1 MLHRIIVGL
10 LATALLNVSGCQS
23 GSHTHSLSYSHN
35 HTQADAELEP
45 QWLAGDHHIHSHYS
59 VGWDRSVSPPK
70 PILAGDALYSTP
82 KNARMASI
90 HGLDWMVTTD
100 HGGPNHSKVN
110 LDMAYPELKAS
121 REAVPQVL
129 QFYGM
134 ELDTPGARHS
144 SLIIPHSD
152 EEAHQLFHIEKH
164 YNRREVLDESTR
176 DDESFMLEALSDM
189 HSHTHRPVV
198 LANHPGRTATGLGEY
213 TKVTP
218 RELRDWHDTA
228 PDVAIGM
235 EGAPGHQANAI
246 NPDGSID
253 PAGIRGGYDNYP
265 TMGGFD
271 QMTAHLGGFWDSMLG
286 EGRRWFITATSDSH
300 AHYTDGRTD
309 FWPGEY
315 SKTYVYANKTYESVL
330 ENLRNGRVFVTTG
343 DLIDA
348 LFVTVTNTHT
358 GHTANIADNLS
369 AEPGD
374 ELLLTVKFR
383 DPDRLNFN
391 NENPQV
397 NRLDIIVGD
406 INGPVA
412 DRTADRNLT
421 TRVLHRFY
429 ASDWKRD
436 EDGFVTLTMPLSQ
449 LSSSSY
455 VRIRGTTNTNELE
468 PQIDPPGENPW
479 HDLWFYSNPV
489 FIHF

>member
-1 MLHRIIVGL
+1 M
-10 LATALLNVSGCQS
+10 TALLTVSGCQS
-23 GSHTHSLSYSHN
+23 GSHPHSHSNSLTYSHT
-35 HTQADAELEP
+35 HTHNEADTEQKP

-59 VGWDRSVSPPK
+59 VGWDKSVNPPR
-70 PILAGDALYSTP
+70 PILAGDAHYSTP
-82 KNARMASI
+82 KNASMAAR

-110 LDMAYPELKAS
+110 LEMAYPELKAS
-121 REAVPQVL
+121 RQAVPQVL

-164 YNRREVLDESTR
+164 YNRREVLHEITR
-176 DDESFMLEALSDM
+176 DKESLMLEALADM
-189 HSHTHRPVV
+189 QTHTHKPVV
-198 LANHPGRTATGLGEY
+198 LANHPGRTAIDLGHY

-228 PDVAIGM
+228 PDIAIGM

-253 PAGIRGGYDNYP
+253 PTGIRGGYDNFP

-271 QMTAHLGGFWDSMLG
+271 QMTARLGGFWDSMLG

-300 AHYTDGRTD
+300 VHYTDGRTD

-315 SKTYVYANKTYESVL
+315 SKTYVYAKKTYESVL

-348 LFVTVTNTHT
+348 LFVTVHNQRT
-358 GHTANIADNLS
+358 GDSADIAEKITAT
-369 AEPGD
+369 PGD
-374 ELLLTVKFR
+374 ELLLTVRFR
-383 DPDRLNFN
+383 DPDGVNFN
-391 NENPQV
+391 QENPQV
-397 NRLDIIVGD
+397 NRVDVIVGD
-406 INGPVA
+406 ITGPLA
-412 DRTADRNLT
+412 DRTEDLNPT
-421 TRVLHRFY
+421 TRVLQRFY
-429 ASDWKRD
+429 ASDWQRSD
-436 EDGFVTLTMPLSQ
+436 DGFVTLTMPLRQ
-449 LSSSSY
+449 LSASSY

-489 FIHF
+489 FIQF